1 MAMQSTAENR
11 IHDPKMWVDLYGD
24 DLYRFALARVND
36 SAAAEDL
43 VQETFLAA
51 LSARR
56 HFQGRSSEKTW
67 LIGILKHKI
76 VDHYRRSN
84 REQPL
89 TSEEMERRETDAMFN
104 ETGQWK
110 ERPGRWSLNPSRV
123 FEQHEFFSVLEDCL
137 SILPERTAE
146 AFVLREMKGL
156 TTQEICNTLNIS
168 ATNCWVMLY
177 RARMQLRRCIE
188 KRWFAPAG

>member
-1 MAMQSTAENR
+1 MQSSAEKR
-11 IHDPKMWVDLYGD
+11 IHHPEIWVDLYGD
-24 DLYRFALARVND
+24 SLYRYALTRVND
-36 SAAAEDL
+36 PSAAEDL

-51 LSARR
+51 LSARS

-76 VDHYRRSN
+76 VDHYRRSI

-89 TSEEMERRETDAMFN
+89 ASDEMERRETDAMFN

-123 FEQHEFFSVLEDCL
+123 FEQREFLSVLEGCL
-137 SILPERTAE
+137 SLLPARTAE
-146 AFVLREMKGL
+146 AFVLREMEGL
-156 TTQEICNTLNIS
+156 TTKEICNTLKVS

-188 KRWFAPAG
+188 ERWFKPAE